1 MKWWTLSLVCDVLPL
16 AVTWL
21 SWWVFFIALN
31 PPEKKTTSKWDVI
44 SVFKANVPLTSDSF
58 FPPPNRDHDYR
69 HLPHPVEMG
78 PQESW
83 NSHPDCGEASG
94 APGHA
99 GISADM
105 QSLLIKPVQMVA
117 QGLLRSCAFLFYFFL
132 LSSVGSR
139 SFVTGQSVE
148 SADIHVSPTSHW
160 GGQAG
165 EGCEVWS
172 TCYVLP
178 AAGSC

>member
-1 MKWWTLSLVCDVLPL
+1 MREMMNPEPRLWCASTCSDLTLMMSLLHRPE
-16 AVTWL
+16 
-21 SWWVFFIALN
+21 
-31 PPEKKTTSKWDVI
+31 PPRKKTTTSKWDVI

-117 QGLLRSCAFLFYFFL
+117 QGLLWSCAFLFYFFYSP
-132 LSSVGSR
+132 LSAAEVLWQGSLWKALT
-139 SFVTGQSVE
+139 FT
-148 SADIHVSPTSHW
+148 
-160 GGQAG
+160 
-165 EGCEVWS
+165 
-172 TCYVLP
+172 
-178 AAGSC
+178 